1 MTFSIKLKNNNLDL
15 WNKTHVNHSFISGIR
30 EGTLEFD
37 KFKHYMIQDYKFL
50 IEYCRVISIAISK
63 SFDEEIMSFWSKLL
77 DETLNSEMD
86 LHKSFCSD
94 FGISNEEIINT
105 ESSLAT
111 RSYTNY
117 LLSTAYKYEI
127 EYISCS
133 LLPCQWGYDEIGQ
146 TLSKKNSTLKNSF
159 HRRWI
164 DAYNDPEY
172 QQITKWLINYVDSVE
187 KKIDNEVANDIFKQS
202 LEYELLF
209 WESSW
214 NLE

>member
-15 WNKTHVNHSFISGIR
+15 WNKTHVNHPFISGIR

-50 IEYCRVISIAISK
+50 IEYSRVISIAISK

-105 ESSLAT
+105 
-111 RSYTNY
+111 
-117 LLSTAYKYEI
+117 
-127 EYISCS
+127 
-133 LLPCQWGYDEIGQ
+133 
-146 TLSKKNSTLKNSF
+146 
-159 HRRWI
+159 
-164 DAYNDPEY
+164 
-172 QQITKWLINYVDSVE
+172 
-187 KKIDNEVANDIFKQS
+187 
-202 LEYELLF
+202 
-209 WESSW
+209 
-214 NLE
+214 

>member
-1 MTFSIKLKNNNLDL
+1 
-15 WNKTHVNHSFISGIR
+15 
-30 EGTLEFD
+30 
-37 KFKHYMIQDYKFL
+37 
-50 IEYCRVISIAISK
+50 
-63 SFDEEIMSFWSKLL
+63 MSFWSKLL

>member
-1 MTFSIKLKNNNLDL
+1 MTFSDKLKNNNLDL
-15 WNKTHVNHSFISGIR
+15 WNKTHVNHLFISGIR

-50 IEYCRVISIAISK
+50 IEYSRVISIAISK

-86 LHKSFCSD
+86 
-94 FGISNEEIINT
+94 EEIINT

-202 LEYELLF
+202 LEYELLGKF
-209 WESSW
+209 MESRINREKQWE
-214 NLE
+214 